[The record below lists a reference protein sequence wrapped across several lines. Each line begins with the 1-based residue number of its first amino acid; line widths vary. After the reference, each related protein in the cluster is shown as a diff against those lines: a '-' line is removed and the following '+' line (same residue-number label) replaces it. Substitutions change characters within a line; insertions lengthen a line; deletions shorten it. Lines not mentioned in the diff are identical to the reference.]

1 MGKVSETLSELVRNI
16 VAFVVMIVMAIVA
29 FYFTVFVVAT
39 GAGFAGMAASGD
51 FVVLS
56 ASLLVAAAIL
66 AGGVSPVGYLSQP
79 MTTNTK
85 QVTSADD

>member
-29 FYFTVFVVAT
+29 FYFTVFVEAT
-39 GAGFAGMAASGD
+39 GAGFAGMTASGD

-79 MTTNTK
+79 MKTTTK
-85 QVTSADD
+85 QATPADD

>member
-1 MGKVSETLSELVRNI
+1 MGKVSDTLSELVRNI

-39 GAGFAGMAASGD
+39 AAGFAGMTATGD

-66 AGGVSPVGYLSQP
+66 AGGVSPISYLSQP
-79 MTTNTK
+79 MITETRQATP
-85 QVTSADD
+85 ADD